1 MSVESVLV
9 RIPSDNLITLSDMH
23 IRRYENLLRS
33 SSSYVRK
40 SECKQYAEIWRSI
53 KVKNGQGLTT
63 AERNEVY
70 DAITSGE
77 YDDLLMP
84 DVT

>member
-1 MSVESVLV
+1 MSVESVLGQ
-9 RIPSDNLITLSDMH
+9 IPPENLTVLSDMH

-53 KVKNGQGLTT
+53 KIKNGQDLTT

-77 YDDLLMP
+77 YDELLIP